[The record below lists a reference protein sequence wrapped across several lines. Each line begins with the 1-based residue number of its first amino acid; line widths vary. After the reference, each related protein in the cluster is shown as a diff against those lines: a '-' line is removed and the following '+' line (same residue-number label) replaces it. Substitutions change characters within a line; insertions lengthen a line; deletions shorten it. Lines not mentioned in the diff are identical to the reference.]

1 MIDQMSE
8 KQRERYSDI
17 ISRQVTAEIM
27 PVKSG
32 DKFGILYNNY
42 NTPFGDPDGLIVDFT
57 PYIDFDEERNESY
70 QTFERL
76 SADSVDLV
84 EIERDKDGCLDYDTY
99 KDADIYS
106 EYNQIAESHFDYLYE
121 CSPESLSEWV
131 AEGKTLD
138 QALDEL
144 EKYIDHDAVEIP
156 GKKEPNKFV
165 FSFPVKEHYKKI
177 EKNERGQP

>member
-1 MIDQMSE
+1 MIDQMSD

-17 ISRQVTAEIM
+17 ISRQVTAEIV

-42 NTPFGDPDGLIVDFT
+42 NTPLGDPDGLIVDFT
-57 PYIDFDEERNESY
+57 PYIDFDQERNESY
-70 QTFERL
+70 QTFERV

-99 KDADIYS
+99 KDADIYFK
-106 EYNQIAESHFDYLYE
+106 YNEMVESHFDYLYE
-121 CSPESLSEWV
+121 CSPESLSKRV
-131 AEGKTLD
+131 AEGKTMD

-144 EKYIDHDAVEIP
+144 EKYIDYDKVAI
-156 GKKEPNKFV
+156 
-165 FSFPVKEHYKKI
+165 PVKEVSHD
-177 EKNERGQP
+177 

>member
-8 KQRERYSDI
+8 KQRDRYSDI
-17 ISRQVTAEIM
+17 ISRTVDAEIM

-32 DKFGILYNNY
+32 DKCGILYKNY

-57 PYIDFDEERNESY
+57 AYIDWDEDRNESY
-70 QTFERL
+70 QTFERV

-84 EIERDKDGCLDYDTY
+84 EIERDKDGCLDYDAY
-99 KDADIYS
+99 KDTDIYH
-106 EYNQIAESHFDYLYE
+106 EYNQHAEGHFDYLYE

-138 QALDEL
+138 QALDEM
-144 EKYIDHDAVEIP
+144 EKYINCDAVEIP
-156 GKKEPNKFV
+156 NKE
-165 FSFPVKEHYKKI
+165 
-177 EKNERGQP
+177 EK

>member
-32 DKFGILYNNY
+32 DKFGLLHNY
-42 NTPFGDPDGLIVDFT
+42 YSLKRGEPSGLVVEFLMTEDDGYSWKDTV
-57 PYIDFDEERNESY
+57 
-70 QTFERL
+70 
-76 SADSVDLV
+76 SVYDVEVL

-106 EYNQIAESHFDYLYE
+106 EYNKMAESHFDYLYE
-121 CSPESLSEWV
+121 CSTESLSEWV
-131 AEGKTLD
+131 AEGKTTD

-144 EKYIDHDAVEIP
+144 EKYIDYDKVAI
-156 GKKEPNKFV
+156 
-165 FSFPVKEHYKKI
+165 PVKEASHD
-177 EKNERGQP
+177 